1 MPPKRQSF
9 LAKLENERPE
19 PPEIVSGPVAATA
32 IVNGTVKA
40 EPEGRAGIRKTSIY
54 IPDAV
59 MHRLREIAFTE
70 RRKLHDLFLE
80 GLDRVIENRG
90 HPERSTRK
98 EA

>member
-1 MPPKRQSF
+1 MPPKRQSI
-9 LAKLENERPE
+9 LAKLESERPE
-19 PPEIVSGPVAATA
+19 PPEAIAAIPSAHASTPA
-32 IVNGTVKA
+32 R
-40 EPEGRAGIRKTSIY
+40 PEVEARAGIRKTSIY

-59 MHRLREIAFTE
+59 MHRLREISFTE

-90 HPERSTRK
+90 HPERSTKR

>member
-9 LAKLENERPE
+9 LAQLEKELPE
-19 PPEIVSGPVAATA
+19 PPEAVVGAVPA
-32 IVNGTVKA
+32 IANANASAK
-40 EPEGRAGIRKTSIY
+40 PELEARAGIRKTSIY

-59 MHRLREIAFTE
+59 MHRLREISFTE

-90 HPERSTRK
+90 HPERSLKK
-98 EA
+98 EL